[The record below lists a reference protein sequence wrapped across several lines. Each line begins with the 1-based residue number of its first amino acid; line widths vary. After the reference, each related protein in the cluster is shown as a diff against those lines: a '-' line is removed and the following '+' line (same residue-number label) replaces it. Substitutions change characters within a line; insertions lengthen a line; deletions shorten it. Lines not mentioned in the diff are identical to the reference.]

1 MDTIKKYR
9 SRKYLYTLG
18 KLVDYPEKLWDK
30 QMEVIYLTPNGRRTH
45 EGIEPRSLKKF
56 VADLPNRHP
65 KKTKLQKNWQIM
77 LISYASCRMLKG
89 H

>member
-65 KKTKLQKNWQIM
+65 NDELAQLLADIIAAIYLPEKAGK
-77 LISYASCRMLKG
+77 
-89 H
+89 